1 MREGDAV
8 ATATAV
14 RPVALNQ
21 MIALRKGVTSDTHS
35 TVTRLHHEVQ
45 KANLTNGFARTYRR
59 INDEDADLPAE
70 GQRVQLRANDVLLI
84 ARDALVKMFDVTAAI
99 DWTNQ
104 LAKADIVVG
113 DQVIV
118 KDAPVSF
125 LLFLEKQLVDIATF
139 AKKLPVLDPAES
151 WRWDDN
157 ADAWASERTTTIRTR
172 KVMRNHE
179 IAAATDKHPAQV
191 SVYQEDVPVGYW
203 DTVKFSGAV
212 DGARVKQLL
221 ERIRALSEAVK
232 VAREAAN
239 MTPVVQPRPGTAVF
253 EYLFAR

>member
-1 MREGDAV
+1 V

-14 RPVALNQ
+14 RPVTLSQ
-21 MIALRKGVTSDTHS
+21 VIALRKGVTADTHS

-45 KANLTNGFARTYRR
+45 KVNLTNGFARTYRR

-70 GQRVQLRANDVLLI
+70 GQRVQLRANDVLWIVRNALI
-84 ARDALVKMFDVTAAI
+84 KMFDVTAAI

-104 LAKADIVVG
+104 LAKA
-113 DQVIV
+113 
-118 KDAPVSF
+118 SF
-125 LLFLEKQLVDIATF
+125 LLFLEKQLVDIGTF
-139 AKKLPVLDPAES
+139 VRKLPVLDPAEA
-151 WRWDDN
+151 WRWDTN
-157 ADAWASERTTTIRTR
+157 ADAWASDRTTTIRTR

-179 IAAATDKHPAQV
+179 IAPATDKHPAQV

-212 DGARVKQLL
+212 DGGRVKQLL

-239 MTPVVQPRPGTAVF
+239 MTPVMQPRPGAAVF
-253 EYLFAR
+253 EYLFAD

>member
-1 MREGDAV
+1 M
-8 ATATAV
+8 ATVLTRTA
-14 RPVALNQ
+14 ALNQ
-21 MIALRKGVTSDTHS
+21 MIALRKGITADTHS
-35 TVTRLHHEVQ
+35 TITRLHHEVQ
-45 KANLTNGFARTYRR
+45 KPNLTNGFARTYRR
-59 INDEDADLPAE
+59 INDEDAELPPE
-70 GQRVQLRANDVLLI
+70 GQRVQLRANDVLL
-84 ARDALVKMFDVTAAI
+84 AAGSTLEKLFDITAAI

-104 LAKADIVVG
+104 QAKADVIIG
-113 DQVIV
+113 DRVIV
-118 KDAPVSF
+118 KDAPVSW
-125 LLFLEKQLVDIATF
+125 LLFLEKQLTDIATF
-139 AKKLPVLDPAES
+139 VKKLPVLDPAER

-179 IAAATDKHPAQV
+179 VAPATERHAAQV

-221 ERIRALSEAVK
+221 ERVRALCEAVK

-239 MTPVVQPRPGTAVF
+239 MTPVVQPRPGAAVF
-253 EYLFAR
+253 EYLFAP